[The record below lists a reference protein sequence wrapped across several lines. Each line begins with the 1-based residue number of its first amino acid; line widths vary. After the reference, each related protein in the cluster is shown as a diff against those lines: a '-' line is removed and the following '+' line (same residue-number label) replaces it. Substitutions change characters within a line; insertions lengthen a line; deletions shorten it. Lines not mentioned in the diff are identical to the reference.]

1 MSELISSHVDW
12 NTMKSL
18 ILKGRVNGIPTKQL
32 PSGFYTSIDMLQI
45 FEELNPTQPP
55 LTRMVTRG
63 KQVLGLEDVS
73 PEAVRVI
80 KTDSSGTSFLVQTRN
95 TGVSRR
101 TSNSVQVIRER
112 VLGEIGDIH
121 NHPIIP
127 NMGVNSMPSSIDV
140 LSIISGD
147 YVIRIIVGPEAVTL
161 MLRSDETIRIPHLE
175 VAKGYLIEMG
185 RKKRNRDSIDPR
197 SQALFPNFIKEL
209 TDTEGWMMDLE
220 SLRELKIAVYQAARK
235 KITFIRKA

>member
-1 MSELISSHVDW
+1 MSEFVSPPLDW

-18 ILKGRVNGIPTKQL
+18 ILKGRLTGIPVKQL
-32 PSGFYTSIDMLQI
+32 PSGFDTSIDMLKI

-80 KTDSSGTSFLVQTRN
+80 KTDSSGAGFLVQTRN

-101 TSNSVQVIRER
+101 MSNSVQFTRER

-127 NMGVNSMPSSIDV
+127 NIRVNSLPSSIDV
-140 LSIISGD
+140 LSIITGAL
-147 YVIRIIVGPEAVTL
+147 VIRIIVGPEAVTFL
-161 MLRSDETIRIPHLE
+161 LRTDETLRIPHLE

-185 RKKRNRDSIDPR
+185 RKKRNRDPIDPR
-197 SQALFPNFIKEL
+197 S
-209 TDTEGWMMDLE
+209 
-220 SLRELKIAVYQAARK
+220 
-235 KITFIRKA
+235 